1 MWLESSWA
9 IQVFSPSLNTKG
21 TFKIFLFP
29 FQISHSPPLHSHTA
43 SIYLAQPQQ
52 SAMLDLLL
60 SRRTHTGLRL
70 VGVEYICARLCIT
83 TLSVWVLLNLGWQLC
98 CILTSLFFFPRWFST
113 STSLGGRKLLKLL
126 ARFLC
131 PTCNGCSVSS
141 ENPFW
146 WALWWVHSPTP
157 NASLQL
163 PTEGKDSFLD
173 TKQRCQST
181 DCPLSVCGTP
191 THSRDFISPRNVYK
205 NLCEQIPLHS
215 LKTHSALET
224 CDLASQSD

>member
-1 MWLESSWA
+1 MAGGSGIHLCQTLHHH
-9 IQVFSPSLNTKG
+9 IICLGSPK
-21 TFKIFLFP
+21 P
-29 FQISHSPPLHSHTA
+29 R
-43 SIYLAQPQQ
+43 
-52 SAMLDLLL
+52 M
-60 SRRTHTGLRL
+60 
-70 VGVEYICARLCIT
+70 T
-83 TLSVWVLLNLGWQLC
+83 TLLYINL
-98 CILTSLFFFPRWFST
+98 IIFFPRWFST

-191 THSRDFISPRNVYK
+191 TLTAEISFPHAMCTKICVNKSHSTHWKHTVLWKHATWHLSLINRLK
-205 NLCEQIPLHS
+205 NDSGKLECLS
-215 LKTHSALET
+215 LT
-224 CDLASQSD
+224 D